1 MSILQVAGMV
11 FIFNTLFVNL
21 RYIHRLRIG
30 VSESAFVN
38 TGLNLVGKENSGLN
52 LVGKKKK
59 RDGDAK

>member
-30 VSESAFVN
+30 VSEGAFVN